1 MFYWKQVCVMPEQV
15 VASLNKTILG
25 REQLYI
31 LSKILEV

>member
-25 REQLYI
+25 RE
-31 LSKILEV
+31 